1 MRAQRRRQCWEED
14 AAPVRPAVAGGP
26 TAAERQQ
33 KRDAETLT
41 PEEHAELIRLVNEVE
56 IWNARR
62 LEAVAELARLRG
74 VRFPD
79 LVRELGLGA
88 PAHA

>member
-1 MRAQRRRQCWEED
+1 MRAQRRRHCWEED

-41 PEEHAELIRLVNEVE
+41 AEEHAELIRLVNEVE
-56 IWNARR
+56 IWNVRR
-62 LEAVAELARLRG
+62 LGAAAELARLQG
-74 VRFPD
+74 VRFSD
-79 LVRELGLGA
+79 LVREVGLYP
-88 PAHA
+88 PARG